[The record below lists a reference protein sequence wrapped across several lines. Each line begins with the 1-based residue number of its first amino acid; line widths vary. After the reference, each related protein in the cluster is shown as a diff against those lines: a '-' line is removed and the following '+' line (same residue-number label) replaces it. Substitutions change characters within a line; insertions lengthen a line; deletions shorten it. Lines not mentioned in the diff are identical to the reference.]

1 MSCVF
6 VICIIYLSH
15 SLFIYIDLNLVCFG
29 APQLGNMC
37 YCSNHKKVLMV
48 IFSLLYLFSGL
59 DSSSCFQVVSL
70 MKALAQGGRTV
81 ICTIHQPSAK
91 VFELFDKVITVLYW
105 FMFFFLM
112 QNTASH
118 TSFIVCVFLQL
129 YVLSQ
134 GQCIYRG
141 RVSSLIPYLRELGLN
156 CPTYHNPADFGKNMT
171 LSVCRG
177 PKWTNKQIIQLFQ
190 ELLDPCFHKLH
201 EWIKSD
207 I

>member
-1 MSCVF
+1 
-6 VICIIYLSH
+6 
-15 SLFIYIDLNLVCFG
+15 
-29 APQLGNMC
+29 MC
-37 YCSNHKKVLMV
+37 YCSNHKKVLTV
-48 IFSLLYLFSGL
+48 IFSLLSLFSGL

-91 VFELFDKVITVLYW
+91 VFELFDKVITILYSDLC
-105 FMFFFLM
+105 FFYACCYAKYCL
-112 QNTASH
+112 SH
-118 TSFIVCVFLQL
+118 LIHCLFFLQL

-156 CPTYHNPADFGKNMT
+156 CPTYHNPADFGKKMT

-177 PKWTNKQIIQLFQ
+177 PKLTNKQIIQLFQ

-201 EWIKSD
+201 E
-207 I
+207 